1 MNYQPH
7 EYQKYA
13 IDFVE
18 THKESALLLDLGL
31 GKSSIALTAIN
42 DLLFDYFLVH
52 KVLVVAPI
60 RVVMKEQEKELFMQ
74 MLMSTSLIAKTSS
87 GS

>member
-31 GKSSIALTAIN
+31 GKSSIALTAI
-42 DLLFDYFLVH
+42 LEC
-52 KVLVVAPI
+52 A
-60 RVVMKEQEKELFMQ
+60 
-74 MLMSTSLIAKTSS
+74 LIHGLAKSKS
-87 GS
+87 GTT